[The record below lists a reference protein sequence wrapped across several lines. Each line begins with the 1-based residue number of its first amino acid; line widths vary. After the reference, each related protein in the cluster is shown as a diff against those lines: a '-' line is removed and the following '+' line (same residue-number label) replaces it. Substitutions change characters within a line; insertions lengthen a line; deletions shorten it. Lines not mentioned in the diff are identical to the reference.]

1 MKAFSI
7 NRFKNYNP
15 TCMLSNSQTLKPS
28 NPPTPKPSHS
38 INCNGRLVNLTIPKI
53 MGILNLTPDSFSD
66 GGKFNNEKSA
76 LNHAEKLLKEGAEL
90 IDIGPQS
97 TRPNAEFLSSEEEV
111 VRIGN
116 VISLMKKEFPET
128 LISLD
133 TFYAETVKFGFNEGI
148 DIVNDISGGQYD
160 EKMFD
165 TVTETKL
172 PYILMHINP
181 SYETMHDKIKFADIT
196 LSVNQYFSEKT
207 NLLLQKGVNDI
218 ILDPGFGFGKAVE
231 DQMKM
236 IDEVEILGFGKFP
249 LLIGISR
256 KSFIYKPLGKSP
268 LDINEETQKLHMKV
282 LKQGAKILRVHD
294 VAEAKKTLDE
304 FLK

>member
-1 MKAFSI
+1 MFTHKPSGF
-7 NRFKNYNP
+7 P
-15 TCMLSNSQTLKPS
+15 TLSLSNTQTSQ
-28 NPPTPKPSHS
+28 PTHS
-38 INCNGRLVNLTIPKI
+38 INSNGRLVDLSTPKI

-76 LNHAEKLLKEGAEL
+76 LEQTEKMVKDGAEI

-97 TRPNAEFLSSEEEV
+97 TRPKAEFLSSEEEIN
-111 VRIGN
+111 RIGN
-116 VISLMKKEFPET
+116 MIALIKREFPEM

-133 TFYAETVKFGFNEGI
+133 TFYSETVRFGFNEGI
-148 DIVNDISGGQYD
+148 DLINDISGGHYD
-160 EKMFD
+160 DKMFD
-165 TVTETKL
+165 IAAETKL
-172 PYILMHINP
+172 PYILMHVNP

-207 NLLLQKGVNDI
+207 AELLEKGVNDI
-218 ILDPGFGFGKAVE
+218 ILDPGFGFGKTVE

-236 IDEVEILGFGKFP
+236 IDEVKYLGFGRFP

-268 LDINEETQKLHMKV
+268 LDINEETQRLHLKV
-282 LKQGAKILRVHD
+282 LQQGAKILRVHD
-294 VAEAKKTLDE
+294 VAEAKKTVAD
-304 FLK
+304 FIKK